1 MKRMVALD
9 HPIRSRRCLSSRYL
23 VCPQS
28 RPRVVGGIGIE
39 GDDDNDDD
47 SDDDGDVDDDDDDD
61 GGDDDDDDGHDDDD
75 SDDDGDGDDD
85 DDDDGDDDGGDYDDD
100 DDDSYDDVDDVSC
113 CLSACQIDKS
123 SSTYMPLH
131 IFLVESME
139 GSSYNNSILP
149 FSIIHL
155 TP

>member
-28 RPRVVGGIGIE
+28 RPRVVGEIGIE
-39 GDDDNDDD
+39 
-47 SDDDGDVDDDDDDD
+47 
-61 GGDDDDDDGHDDDD
+61 
-75 SDDDGDGDDD
+75 
-85 DDDDGDDDGGDYDDD
+85 
-100 DDDSYDDVDDVSC
+100 
-113 CLSACQIDKS
+113 
-123 SSTYMPLH
+123 
-131 IFLVESME
+131 VESME